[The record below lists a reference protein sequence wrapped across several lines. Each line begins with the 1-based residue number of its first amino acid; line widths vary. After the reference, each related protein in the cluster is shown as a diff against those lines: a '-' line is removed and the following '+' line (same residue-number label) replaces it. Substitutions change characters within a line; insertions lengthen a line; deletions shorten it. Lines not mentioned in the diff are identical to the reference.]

1 MGIPDITT
9 GGESQEQAAGV
20 VKIFPLIKMPLVCLL
35 QEVFHLFTLIPLKHK
50 HILLMHYRVVR
61 QEGYCRFCRLDYG
74 IVCGT
79 VTPER
84 RRKRDIPSDRDITTL
99 RQDDTVTYAYMRIG
113 FIYFNLLFQGFS
125 FTVIYSGNDNE
136 FISLVRMTGLKRPC
150 TRLTPR
156 KEANI
161 PIRKNVIAVTPD
173 HILPIINASRITMP
187 VQTRN
192 TPMNIPL
199 IPNTVRGISR
209 FL

>member
-1 MGIPDITT
+1 
-9 GGESQEQAAGV
+9 
-20 VKIFPLIKMPLVCLL
+20 
-35 QEVFHLFTLIPLKHK
+35 
-50 HILLMHYRVVR
+50 MHYRVVR
-61 QEGYCRFCRLDYG
+61 QKGYRRLCRLDYG

-113 FIYFNLLFQGFS
+113 LIYFNLLFQGFS

-136 FISLVRMTGLKRPC
+136 LRSLVRMTGLKRPC

-161 PIRKNVIAVTPD
+161 PVRKNVIAVTPD
-173 HILPIINASRITMP
+173 QMLPTMSASRITMP
-187 VQTRN
+187 VHIRN

-209 FL
+209 FLCTFTLIPSMNIVQLLLRYILRQQQYDRLLWPPRWNHYCLNVP